1 MNRNLTRILL
11 ILMMAIGLTTCRPPD
26 GGDDDTLGYVRL
38 VFDDNKRNH
47 RDTYPDNEAE
57 SALTHLDVLIY
68 EKVDYNFEPF
78 YYERIDVTQYPNG
91 TAYLHKKKEEFNED
105 VEYKIYVIA
114 NSTHNES
121 TFTPEG
127 NIITHNKLLQLDQT
141 DEHIHL
147 SGIRGD
153 DNIYP
158 QYFLMDGVA
167 YIGNNEPD
175 YPGTIIVNDSGNT
188 DDVVLK
194 VKLRRATAKYIVKI
208 FPGENVRFNKE
219 LLAQSKGYMMRN
231 MPVRTRVVAEGNY
244 PNNNPAYWMS
254 STISTS
260 PYFEYIQEDENNY
273 HLRVTVYCYSHKW
286 KSEEFFEKGTSFVFM
301 LPVIF
306 TEDGQEPVV
315 YNNNYYQLVLNKKEN
330 VGGDYDH
337 IIKRNTLYELHV
349 NVNAPGAEDYTE
361 PEVLE
366 AIKYF
371 TAPWTEVGIDVEN
384 DVMVRYLKVNK
395 NNLSMHNIKK
405 DSTTIFYSSSSPVTT
420 SIVSAYYYN
429 KYGNKTTV
437 KPNDYHISA
446 SASPTST
453 SGNLTI
459 CSDIPQNN
467 TTLYFTVRVTNEEGL
482 SEDILVEQHSLVY
495 VTNLLPWYSYRD
507 DYYYRQ
513 GDHSFTNCNS
523 DRDGTNLPTTYS
535 YAGDMISTVAVKSVD
550 KNTRTVTYTYNRDP
564 VTETWWGYYTTNN
577 GFFASKYRGNN
588 SGNNKYENNFY
599 YWESGTSL
607 NGNRQCESSSN
618 LRNYHI
624 RIMATSDEYILAR
637 PRIDENGHTD
647 SSPENAKLV
656 SPSFVIASRL
666 GAIYSTD
673 GGLNG
678 LDEEELRIVFADHAK
693 HYVEVDDIDDAKDP
707 NRVIVYD
714 NWRLPTR
721 AEIEIIIKLQGEEDQ
736 DADAI
741 DYLLNGR
748 YYMSADGPVE
758 NPKHNQQGNSSSKS
772 IAVRCVRDVF

>member
-26 GGDDDTLGYVRL
+26 GGDDDMLGYVRL
-38 VFDDNKRNH
+38 MFDDNKRNH

-91 TAYLHKKKEEFNED
+91 TAYLNKKKEEFNDD

-127 NIITHNKLLQLDQT
+127 KIITHNKLLQLDQT
-141 DEHIHL
+141 DENIHL
-147 SGIRGD
+147 SGIRGG

-167 YIGNNEPD
+167 YMGNNEPD

-219 LLAQSKGYMMRN
+219 LLAKSKGYMMRN
-231 MPVRTRVVAEGNY
+231 MPVRTRVAAEGNY

-254 STISTS
+254 STISQS
-260 PYFEYIQEDENNY
+260 PYFEYIQEDEDNY
-273 HLRVTVYCYSHKW
+273 HLRVIVYCYSHKW

-306 TEDGQEPVV
+306 TEDGNETE
-315 YNNNYYQLVLNKKEN
+315 YINNYYQLVLNKKEN

-361 PEVLE
+361 AEVLE
-366 AIKYF
+366 DIKYF
-371 TAPWTEVGIDVEN
+371 TAPWTEVGIDVEG
-384 DVMVRYLKVNK
+384 DEMVKYLKVNK
-395 NNLSMHNIKK
+395 NNLSMHNITE
-405 DSTTIFYSSSSPVTT
+405 DNTTIFYSSSSPVTT
-420 SIVSAYYYN
+420 SIVNGSAYYYN
-429 KYGNKTTV
+429 KYGNKTIV
-437 KPNDYHISA
+437 DPDDYNISA

-482 SEDILVEQHSLVY
+482 SEDILVEQYSLVY
-495 VTNLLPWYSYRD
+495 VTNSLPWYSYRD

-513 GDHSFTNCNS
+513 GEGHTFTNCNS

-535 YAGDMISTVAVKSVD
+535 YAGDIISSVAVGSVD
-550 KNTRTVTYTYNRDP
+550 KTTHTVTYTYNRDA
-564 VTETWWGYYTTNN
+564 GSSR
-577 GFFASKYRGNN
+577 GFFTSKYRGNN
-588 SGNNKYENNFY
+588 DGNNKYENNFY
-599 YWESGTSL
+599 YWGSKYWWGGEITLKSSL
-607 NGNRQCESSSN
+607 CENNSN

-666 GAIYSTD
+666 GAVYSTS
-673 GGLNG
+673 GGLDD
-678 LDEEELRIVFADHAK
+678 LSEEELLIVFADHAK

-714 NWRLPTR
+714 DWRLPTR
-721 AEIEIIIKLQGEEDQ
+721 AEIEIIIKLQGEEGQ

-758 NPKHNQQGNSSSKS
+758 NPKYDQGNSGSNS